1 MKNNILKN
9 DKSEL
14 VIYESKD
21 GNVKLDVNLENETV
35 WLTQQQMAK
44 LFNRDKSVISKHI
57 KEAIKEGEVDELSSI
72 AKYATQLN
80 RYDPRT
86 KKDRLC
92 NVDMTYYSLDVVI
105 SVGYRVKSL
114 EGVRFRKWATERIK
128 EYIIK
133 GFTIDD
139 ERLKNLGGGSYYY
152 ELLDRIK
159 DIRSSEKVLYRQVLD
174 LYSTAIDYNPKA
186 EETIKFFKI
195 VQNKFHY
202 AAHGKTA
209 AEVIYNRADSNKP
222 FMGLTNFKGELPS
235 INDIEIAKNYLTEK
249 ELMML
254 NNLVSGYFDFAEF
267 QAMKHKP
274 MYMKDY
280 INQLDKILK
289 SLDADILTNA
299 GEISHEMAME
309 KAKIEYKK
317 YQVKELS
324 PIEKEYL
331 KSINDINKISNKIK
345 EGV

>member
-1 MKNNILKN
+1 MKNNVLEK

-21 GNVKLDVNLENETV
+21 GSIKLDVNLEDETV
-35 WLTQQQMAK
+35 WLTQEQMSK
-44 LFNRDKSVISKHI
+44 LFGKARSTITEHINNVFKDGELEEESNVGKIDIANSDKPVKI
-57 KEAIKEGEVDELSSI
+57 
-72 AKYATQLN
+72 
-80 RYDPRT
+80 
-86 KKDRLC
+86 
-92 NVDMTYYSLDVVI
+92 YSLDVVI

-133 GFTIDD
+133 GFTMDD
-139 ERLKNLGGGSYYY
+139 ERLKNLGGGIYYT
-152 ELLDRIK
+152 ELLNRIK

-186 EETIKFFKI
+186 EETVKFFKI

-202 AAHGKTA
+202 ATHGKTA

-222 FMGLTNFKGELPS
+222 FMGLTNFKGEFPS

-249 ELMML
+249 ELTML

-267 QAMKHKP
+267 QAMRHKP

-299 GEISHEMAME
+299 GQISHDMAVE

-317 YQVKELS
+317 YQAKELS

-331 KSINDINKISNKIK
+331 KSINYINKISNEVKK
-345 EGV
+345 EL